1 MAEIK
6 TSITNIAQRRADFAY
21 QCAED
26 RHDKNKS
33 SEYKSYVKK
42 IPMLIK
48 SNGLSATFAFML
60 SKGGTYNTI
69 TAQCKE
75 WLNHY
80 SVLAGELKGNVDLV
94 EKIIQLNSTDY
105 RAITNEVLALF
116 NWLRRFAEGLIGE

>member
-1 MAEIK
+1 MPEIR
-6 TSITNIAQRRADFAY
+6 TSIKNVAQRRADFAY
-21 QCAED
+21 QCAGID
-26 RHDKNKS
+26 HKKP

-60 SKGGTYNTI
+60 SKGGTYDTI

-80 SVLAGELKGNVDLV
+80 SVLAGELNGNVDLV
-94 EKIIQLNSTDY
+94 QKIIQLDSIKY
-105 RAITNEVLALF
+105 RALTNEVLTLF